1 MKYGLFFIALS
12 CWFTFFI
19 AGNLRADELILTCNS
34 TYNDRWL
41 GPISSVIDRSP
52 DMDLGNY
59 SATVIIDLATGTV
72 VDLLGDVTSELF
84 GLAVGCQTPNFNIVE
99 EYAKIKI
106 ISDFQQCE
114 NFNTKFNWR
123 MVISRIDGVFTRQ
136 FGDMASGPT
145 FLSEGVCRKSSQK
158 F

>member
-1 MKYGLFFIALS
+1 MKYGSFFIALS

-34 TYNDRWL
+34 TYNYRWL
-41 GPISSVIDRSP
+41 GPISSVINSSP

-72 VDLLGDVTSELF
+72 VDLLGDDTFQLF
-84 GLAVGCQTPNFNIVE
+84 GLAVGCQTPGFNIDE
-99 EYAKIKI
+99 KYAEITI
-106 ISDFQQCE
+106 RSDFQQCE
-114 NFNTKFNWR
+114 NFNAKLTWT
-123 MVISRIDGVFTRQ
+123 MAISRMRGAFSRQ
-136 FGDMASGPT
+136 FGDMATGPI
-145 FLSEGVCRKSSQK
+145 FLSEGVCRQSSQK

>member
-19 AGNLRADELILTCNS
+19 AGALRADELILTCNS

-72 VDLLGDVTSELF
+72 VDLLGDATFDHLF
-84 GLAVGCQTPNFNIVE
+84 GFAVGCQTPGFHIVE
-99 EYAKIKI
+99 EYAEIRI
-106 ISDFQQCE
+106 SSDFQQCG
-114 NFNTKFNWR
+114 NYNAITWM
-123 MVISRIDGVFTRQ
+123 MVISRMDGSFTRT
-136 FGDMASGPT
+136 FGDIASGPT